1 MEAGPPVCKDLPV
14 PRKRPV
20 PMVPPMAIIWTCR
33 ADSLRASLSAMMCW
47 EVPSSLRERAGSRG
61 FWSSMS
67 TSLLLASGWF
77 ASTELSG
84 ETSAMVLV
92 EACVSKMTE
101 IKEEAKSQETPLLVA
116 I

>member
-1 MEAGPPVCKDLPV
+1 
-14 PRKRPV
+14 
-20 PMVPPMAIIWTCR
+20 
-33 ADSLRASLSAMMCW
+33 
-47 EVPSSLRERAGSRG
+47 
-61 FWSSMS
+61 MS